1 MRTWGREGK
10 RARGRPGTRRER
22 EEGALSHRPHAPPRP
37 AAPLH
42 VPGCPRRE
50 PGPIATTTRRARV
63 RGVRGLQ
70 DWGLRNQD
78 PWDKGLWGAGPRGG
92 IQGAGSADGQGRGPL
107 RGYRALTGLPAQGG
121 QDRSSPGGCAEGGR
135 GPSAIAP
142 PPAGPPPRPP
152 SAAALALRRSRK
164 VCTDPDPAAPR
175 RRAVTGARPERARR
189 TAGRRAKP
197 PAAPRGEH
205 LGRGPEGTFGSR
217 ASGGRDCGAGAAGLG
232 GAGRRDRGGLRGLG
246 WCGPRSRRTAP
257 FPTPARTPPG
267 LAPSG
272 RSRGLSP
279 SPVLWSRGR
288 GWGRGCRWLP
298 GALRRPHSPLWAPG
312 PPPWERTKRRGR
324 APEARGLTSSRSPR
338 RAPAPRTA
346 RWHRRGPGWGEGCL
360 RPTWPLLCRGPHWRL

>member
-1 MRTWGREGK
+1 MRTWGHERK

-22 EEGALSHRPHAPPRP
+22 EEGSLSHSPYAPPRHSTSQGVP
-37 AAPLH
+37 AGSRDPSRPPPAG
-42 VPGCPRRE
+42 PGSAGSRVCRIGVCGTRTRGTKVCGARVHGVE
-50 PGPIATTTRRARV
+50 FRARGLRMARGGVRSAGTRRS
-63 RGVRGLQ
+63 L
-70 DWGLRNQD
+70 
-78 PWDKGLWGAGPRGG
+78 
-92 IQGAGSADGQGRGPL
+92 
-107 RGYRALTGLPAQGG
+107 GLPAQGG

-135 GPSAIAP
+135 GPSAVAP
-142 PPAGPPPRPP
+142 TPAGPPPRPP

-189 TAGRRAKP
+189 TAGSRAEP

-232 GAGRRDRGGLRGLG
+232 GAGRREPAGRSPGPGLVRSSVPSDTPVPNPGSDTTWSRTVGQVQGSQPL
-246 WCGPRSRRTAP
+246 PRSLV
-257 FPTPARTPPG
+257 PG
-267 LAPSG
+267 G
-272 RSRGLSP
+272 
-279 SPVLWSRGR
+279 GR

-346 RWHRRGPGWGEGCL
+346 RWHRRGPGRGEGCL